1 MTKITIGARS
11 SKLSL
16 AYVAKVKELLLK
28 NNNDLKEENI
38 NFKAIKTSGDLNL
51 NKNISE
57 IGGKNLFCKE
67 IEESLFKK
75 EIDIAVHSLKDME
88 ANENKSLLI
97 GAYLKRNDYRDV
109 IISEKIKNISDLRNG
124 VKIGSSS
131 KRRELQLKK
140 INSNISVINIRG
152 NIDTRINKI
161 NENKL
166 DGVILAAAGVKSL
179 KLDKKISLTFNCDHI
194 LPAVG
199 QGIIAVQCRKEDK
212 IKNLIK
218 RINDNTTN
226 LCAIAER
233 KMLQTIGGDCD
244 TAIGGLAEIENHNL
258 KLKAQLF
265 SDSGKESFEYE
276 LTGREVDAS
285 FIGKSVGEKIPLKK
299 RKNIKII
306 KAIII
311 SEILTPEI
319 PLFQTSKNNILK
331 FCNTSI

>member
-67 IEESLFKK
+67 IEESLLKK

-88 ANENKSLLI
+88 ANENESLLI

-140 INSNISVINIRG
+140 INRNISVINIRG

-265 SDSGKESFEYE
+265 SNSGQESFEYE

-285 FIGKSVGEKIPLKK
+285 FIGKSVGEKLLNLAGEKFKK
-299 RKNIKII
+299 K
-306 KAIII
+306 
-311 SEILTPEI
+311 
-319 PLFQTSKNNILK
+319 
-331 FCNTSI
+331 

>member
-38 NFKAIKTSGDLNL
+38 NFKAIKTTGDLNL

-67 IEESLFKK
+67 IEESLLKK

-88 ANENKSLLI
+88 ANENESLLI

-140 INSNISVINIRG
+140 INNDISVINIRG

-265 SDSGKESFEYE
+265 SDSGQESFEYE

-285 FIGKSVGEKIPLKK
+285 FIGKSVGEKLLNLAGEKFKK
-299 RKNIKII
+299 K
-306 KAIII
+306 
-311 SEILTPEI
+311 
-319 PLFQTSKNNILK
+319 
-331 FCNTSI
+331 

>member
-1 MTKITIGARS
+1 MKKITIGARA

-28 NNNDLKEENI
+28 NNNDLKEEDI

-67 IEESLFKK
+67 IEESLLKK

-88 ANENKSLLI
+88 AYENENLLI

-265 SDSGKESFEYE
+265 SDSGQESFEYE

-285 FIGKSVGEKIPLKK
+285 FIGKSVGEKLLNLAGEKFKK
-299 RKNIKII
+299 K
-306 KAIII
+306 
-311 SEILTPEI
+311 
-319 PLFQTSKNNILK
+319 
-331 FCNTSI
+331 

>member
-1 MTKITIGARS
+1 MTKITIGARG

-16 AYVAKVKELLLK
+16 AYVAKVKELLIK
-28 NNNDLKEENI
+28 NNIDLKEENI
-38 NFKAIKTSGDLNL
+38 NFKVIKTSGDLNL

-67 IEESLFKK
+67 IEEK

-88 ANENKSLLI
+88 ANENEGLLI
-97 GAYLKRNDYRDV
+97 GAYLKRNDCRDV
-109 IISEKIKNISDLRNG
+109 IISEKIKSISDLRDG

-140 INSNISVINIRG
+140 INNKISVINIRG

-179 KLDKKISLTFNCDHI
+179 KLDKKISLIFNCEQI

-212 IKNLIK
+212 IKNLINK
-218 RINDNTTN
+218 INDSATS

-265 SDSGKESFEYE
+265 SDSGQESFEYE

-285 FIGKSVGEKIPLKK
+285 FIGKSVGEKLLDLAGEKFKK
-299 RKNIKII
+299 K
-306 KAIII
+306 
-311 SEILTPEI
+311 
-319 PLFQTSKNNILK
+319 
-331 FCNTSI
+331 